1 MKMEEYLDELKGQ
14 IRDKYAKE
22 FVTDEVR
29 AHIEDQSEAY
39 EEDGL
44 SHEDAVSKAVDE
56 MGDPVSVGVDLD
68 RIHRPHMEWRFLLYV
83 FFIATLNLGVQY
95 IVNRNMPAE
104 TGAGILEDLFR
115 VSILQ
120 TVIGFVSMLGVYR
133 LDYTILAG

>member
-44 SHEDAVSKAVDE
+44 SYEDAVSKAVAE

-68 RIHRPHMEWRFLLYV
+68 RIH
-83 FFIATLNLGVQY
+83 
-95 IVNRNMPAE
+95 
-104 TGAGILEDLFR
+104 
-115 VSILQ
+115 
-120 TVIGFVSMLGVYR
+120 
-133 LDYTILAG
+133 